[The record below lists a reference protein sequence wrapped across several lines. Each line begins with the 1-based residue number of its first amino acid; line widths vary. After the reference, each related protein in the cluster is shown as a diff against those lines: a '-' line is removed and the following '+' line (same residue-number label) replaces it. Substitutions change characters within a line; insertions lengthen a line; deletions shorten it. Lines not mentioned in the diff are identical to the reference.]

1 MTPLVCTTLA
11 ALALVTAGTGPAAA
25 QAPDTPAL
33 LAAQRQAMQPL
44 AALDGVWRGTARIFL
59 PDGRT
64 RELVQTERVGPM
76 LGGSIK
82 VIEGRGHGADGSL
95 DFNAFAVIS
104 YAPPTGKYSFSSWA
118 QGMKGEFDFEPRTDG
133 FMWTMNFGHTTVRH
147 TAVVRNG
154 TWTEVGER
162 LVEGQPPVRT
172 VEMKLRRIGRTTWP
186 AAGAVAA
193 R

>member
-1 MTPLVCTTLA
+1 MPIRLHTLLT
-11 ALALVTAGTGPAAA
+11 ALALCTALIGPAAA

-33 LAAQRQAMQPL
+33 LAAQRQAMRPL
-44 AALDGVWRGTARIFL
+44 AMLDGVWRGTARITL

-64 RELVQTERVGPM
+64 RELVQTERVGSM
-76 LGGSIK
+76 LGESIK

-104 YAPPTGKYSFSSWA
+104 YSPSTGKYSLGSWA
-118 QGMKGEFDFEPRTDG
+118 QGMKGDFSFEPRPDG
-133 FMWTMNFGHTTVRH
+133 FVWTMNFGSTTVRH
-147 TAVVRNG
+147 TAVVRQG

-172 VEMKLRRIGRTTWP
+172 VEMKLRRIGSTNWP

>member
-1 MTPLVCTTLA
+1 MKQVVCRTLA
-11 ALALVTAGTGPAAA
+11 VLALVAAGTTPVAA

-33 LAAQRQAMQPL
+33 LAAQRQAMLPL
-44 AALDGVWRGTARIFL
+44 AALDGQWRGTARIFL
-59 PDGRT
+59 PDGKT

-76 LGGSIK
+76 LGGTVK

-104 YAPPTGKYSFSSWA
+104 YMPASGRYSFNSWA
-118 QGMKGEFDFEPRTDG
+118 QGMKGEFNFEPRPDG
-133 FMWTMNFGHTTVRH
+133 FVWTMNFGRVSMRH
-147 TAVVRNG
+147 TAVVQG
-154 TWTEVGER
+154 DTWTEVGER

-172 VEMKLRRIGRTTWP
+172 VEMTLRRIASTDWP
-186 AAGAVAA
+186 AAGAVAP

>member
-1 MTPLVCTTLA
+1 MKPLICRLLPM
-11 ALALVTAGTGPAAA
+11 LALVAAGPAAA

-33 LAAQRQAMQPL
+33 LAAQRQAMLPL
-44 AALDGVWRGTARIFL
+44 ATLDGVWRGTARVVL
-59 PDGRT
+59 PDGKT
-64 RELVQTERVGPM
+64 RELVQTERVGSM
-76 LGGSIK
+76 LGGTVK

-104 YAPPTGKYSFSSWA
+104 YAPSTGKYSFNSWA
-118 QGMKGEFDFEPRTDG
+118 QGMKGEFSFEPRPDG
-133 FMWTMNFGHTTVRH
+133 FVWTMNFGRMSMRH
-147 TAVVRNG
+147 TAVVRGG

-172 VEMKLRRIGRTTWP
+172 VEMTLRRIGRTDWP
-186 AAGAVAA
+186 AAGAVAP